1 MQVIKRLFFLSKLI
15 LAPEEDSRFSHSSL
29 NQEVLK
35 ETVTHVMTRK
45 HRDRLRKWAEQTKT
59 AQLGS
64 QPKSCHRT
72 NCADTAATTARH

>member
-15 LAPEEDSRFSHSSL
+15 LAPEEDSSFSHSSL